1 MLSTVLTRHSLLNEL
16 DEDLMIELDAVVRQN
31 QLACLPIVKSGK
43 AEDDLIEKYPQL
55 VDLMERSKNIK
66 IDSIALQARLH
77 DHEAKSSASL
87 KAKATL
93 HEDFD
98 RSPSMPKS
106 RSRASGDRSSQ
117 SKSPALRAR
126 RSNVDLMFEM
136 EEDDD
141 LAVEAADKDVLD
153 RRRHYKAN
161 TSEFLLSPQQM
172 AIGDDHEDERSKV
185 EDKVAAS
192 TSPSSFSSR
201 VNPTGKSPGS
211 INSQQP
217 WAPRAL
223 TTPKLDLKDIM
234 AQASSNRVSSI
245 SAGLSFRAEE
255 SEASGGV
262 LPTKLSQK
270 ERKKQLQQQQL
281 RSPQVL
287 PVPTPVPSSSD
298 NQTQSKSSAS
308 PWQVASTGPKISLKD
323 VLSAESTK
331 SPLSEG
337 HSIPRTP
344 SPLTMRQTISGKAPA
359 ARRATSGS
367 KPTFAPNQK
376 RSVSTPD
383 APKSSV
389 HTPSPKASRSSS
401 VQQPIQSIR
410 HSPLLAEPT
419 LQLSMSDIL
428 YQQQTEKD
436 IIKEAAAKRSL
447 QEIQE
452 EQAFQEWWDE
462 ESRKVR
468 EEEEQAAWPAA
479 RGGRG
484 GKGKVRGRSR
494 GRGRGRGGARGRGD
508 GGERAR
514 GGGGGSG

>member
-1 MLSTVLTRHSLLNEL
+1 
-16 DEDLMIELDAVVRQN
+16 MIELDAVVRQN

-55 VDLMERSKNIK
+55 VDLMVRSKNVK

-77 DHEAKSSASL
+77 DREAKSSASL

-98 RSPSMPKS
+98 HSPSMSKF

-141 LAVEAADKDVLD
+141 LAVEAADKDTLD
-153 RRRHYKAN
+153 LCRHHKAN
-161 TSEFLLSPQQM
+161 TSESLLPRQQM
-172 AIGDDHEDERSKV
+172 AIGDEFEDEKSKA
-185 EDKVAAS
+185 EDGIAAS
-192 TSPSSFSSR
+192 ASPLSLSTQ

-217 WAPRAL
+217 WAPSAL
-223 TTPKLDLKDIM
+223 TTVKLDLKDIM
-234 AQASSNRVSSI
+234 AQASSNRVSNI

-287 PVPTPVPSSSD
+287 PVPTPVPILGD
-298 NQTQSKSSAS
+298 DQTQSRSSAS

-323 VLSAESTK
+323 ILGAESTK
-331 SPLSEG
+331 SPLSDG

-344 SPLTMRQTISGKAPA
+344 SPLTMRQTVSGKAPA
-359 ARRATSGS
+359 ARKAASGFKS
-367 KPTFAPNQK
+367 TFAPNQK
-376 RSVSTPD
+376 RSASTPD
-383 APKSSV
+383 VPKSSV
-389 HTPSPKASRSSS
+389 HTPPMASRSSS

-410 HSPLLAEPT
+410 HNPLPAEPT

-462 ESRKVR
+462 ESRKAR
-468 EEEEQAAWPAA
+468 EQEEQAARPAA

-484 GKGKVRGRSR
+484 GRGKVRGGSR
-494 GRGRGRGGARGRGD
+494 GRGRGRGRARGKGD
-508 GGERAR
+508 GGEGVR
-514 GGGGGSG
+514 GGGEGSR

>member
-1 MLSTVLTRHSLLNEL
+1 MLRTALTRHSLLNEL
-16 DEDLMIELDAVVRQN
+16 DDDLMIELDAVVRQN

-43 AEDDLIEKYPQL
+43 AEQDLIEMYPQL
-55 VDLMERSKNIK
+55 VHLMVRSKNIK

-77 DHEAKSSASL
+77 DREAKSSASL

-98 RSPSMPKS
+98 HSPSMSKS

-141 LAVEAADKDVLD
+141 LAVEAADKDTLD
-153 RRRHYKAN
+153 RRRYYKAN
-161 TSEFLLSPQQM
+161 TSESLLPRQQM
-172 AIGDDHEDERSKV
+172 AIGDEFEHEKSKA
-185 EDKVAAS
+185 EDGIAAS
-192 TSPSSFSSR
+192 ESPSSFSTQ

-217 WAPRAL
+217 WAPSAL
-223 TTPKLDLKDIM
+223 TTVKLDLKDIM
-234 AQASSNRVSSI
+234 AQASSNRVSNI

-255 SEASGGV
+255 SETSGGV

-281 RSPQVL
+281 RSPQVV
-287 PVPTPVPSSSD
+287 PVPTPVPILGD

-323 VLSAESTK
+323 VLGAESTK
-331 SPLSEG
+331 SPLSDG

-344 SPLTMRQTISGKAPA
+344 SPLTMRQTVSGKAPA
-359 ARRATSGS
+359 ARKAASGS
-367 KPTFAPNQK
+367 KPKFAPNQN

-389 HTPSPKASRSSS
+389 HTPPMASRSSS
-401 VQQPIQSIR
+401 VQHPIQSIR
-410 HSPLLAEPT
+410 HNPLPAEPT

-462 ESRKVR
+462 EIRNVR
-468 EEEEQAAWPAA
+468 
-479 RGGRG
+479 
-484 GKGKVRGRSR
+484 
-494 GRGRGRGGARGRGD
+494 
-508 GGERAR
+508 
-514 GGGGGSG
+514 